1 MLSVVV
7 LTGLFQQKN
16 SNFEGVTW
24 RKFAATGMSA
34 SKFSVQFG
42 LRCNWRI
49 SMLKVLH
56 AAICCAQGF
65 SLSELAFAPPFSG
78 IYTHLY
84 LYLFMLFSDIY
95 IYICILCMPTSVYNF
110 SHLSR
115 TFLAHVLR
123 PNFFFTAVPVS
134 LHTAAVSLHCRKKDS
149 GDMRQLSTSLH
160 VSTFSSPIST
170 LMWPLAFVHPPR
182 ASSCCAAQTCERF
195 CNTHLLYPI
204 PIENLHI
211 RDWGLHRNSG
221 LARGVPPMTE
231 ES

>member
-1 MLSVVV
+1 
-7 LTGLFQQKN
+7 
-16 SNFEGVTW
+16 
-24 RKFAATGMSA
+24 MSA

-123 PNFFFTAVPVS
+123 PNFFLPLFQFHFTLPQF
-134 LHTAAVSLHCRKKDS
+134 HFIAAKKTPETCAS
-149 GDMRQLSTSLH
+149 
-160 VSTFSSPIST
+160 FP
-170 LMWPLAFVHPPR
+170 HPCMFPR
-182 ASSCCAAQTCERF
+182 SA
-195 CNTHLLYPI
+195 HLFP
-204 PIENLHI
+204 H
-211 RDWGLHRNSG
+211 
-221 LARGVPPMTE
+221 
-231 ES
+231 